1 MSYMFANAQSVVAWQ
16 GLRIRLAPGDVW
28 AKDDPF
34 VRARPD
40 LFSDVPPVVGSSGV
54 LPESRVEAA
63 TARPG
68 ERRTTR
74 RG

>member
-1 MSYMFANAQSVVAWQ
+1 MSSTIVFAAAQCAVHWN
-16 GLRIRLAPGDVW
+16 GLTLRLNPGDPW
-28 AKDDPF
+28 DATDPF

-40 LFSDVPPVVGSSGV
+40 LFSDVPAVVNRTSV
-54 LPESRVEAA
+54 RVEQA
-63 TARPG
+63 TAAPG